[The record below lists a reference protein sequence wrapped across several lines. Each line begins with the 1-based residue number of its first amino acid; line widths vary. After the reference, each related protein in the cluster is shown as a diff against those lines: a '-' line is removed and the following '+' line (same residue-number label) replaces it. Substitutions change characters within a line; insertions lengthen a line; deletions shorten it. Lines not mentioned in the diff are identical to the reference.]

1 MPQAEQQ
8 VVIQA
13 PIERVFAVI
22 TDYERYP
29 EFLPELKSVV
39 LNSREDGVALVA
51 FEVELIVR
59 VHYTLRLIEDAPDR
73 ITWSLAEAQMIAQNN
88 GRWVLERIDGSST
101 RASYGLDVKLAGMI
115 PKSVSTRLMGTNLPQ
130 MLQRFKARAEAAM
143 SVLGASEKSTVTR
156 RA

>member
-1 MPQAEQQ
+1 MPKAEHQ
-8 VVIQA
+8 VVIHA
-13 PIERVFAVI
+13 PIERVFGVI

-29 EFLPELKSVV
+29 QFLPELKSVI
-39 LNSREDGVALVA
+39 LNSREDGVALVS

-59 VHYTLRLIEDAPDR
+59 VHYTLRLIEDPPDR

-88 GRWVLERIDGSST
+88 GRWALERVSESST

-130 MLQRFKARAEAAM
+130 MLDRFKARAESAM
-143 SVLGASEKSTVTR
+143 LALGAPEKSTIPE